1 MTASAL
7 LSSASTTGDLPFDGS
22 DAALTDPAPVTE
34 AAESD
39 ATEPGALEGPALLEF
54 LSANPGL
61 KESEAIKATGHYKLI
76 NGKVRLNRARYY
88 KAISAA
94 NGFAP
99 AKPERKP
106 RGETGPKGVL
116 KVGPNGLIP
125 VGAAYSRL
133 LNLTPGT
140 FVSVYLDN
148 DVLVIEPGTN
158 EAVAAAEAAKTA
170 EAARAAEA
178 PAADAPAADAP
189 AAEAAAADE
198 PKPKPKA
205 KKA

>member
-7 LSSASTTGDLPFDGS
+7 LSSATATGDLPFDGS

-34 AAESD
+34 A
-39 ATEPGALEGPALLEF
+39 TEGEASEPNALEGPALLAF
-54 LSANPGL
+54 LQANPGL
-61 KESEAIKATGHYKLI
+61 KESEAIKATGHYRLI

-88 KAISAA
+88 KAISVA

-106 RGETGPKGVL
+106 RGETGPRGVL

-125 VGAAYSRL
+125 VGGAYSRL
-133 LNLTPGT
+133 LGLTPGT
-140 FVSVYLDN
+140 FVSVYVDS

-158 EAVAAAEAAKTA
+158 AAVAAAEAAK
-170 EAARAAEA
+170 AAEA
-178 PAADAPAADAP
+178 RAADAP
-189 AAEAAAADE
+189 AADE

-205 KKA
+205 KPKA

>member
-7 LSSASTTGDLPFDGS
+7 LSSTAPTDDIPFDG
-22 DAALTDPAPVTE
+22 TE
-34 AAESD
+34 APACAAPLVQD
-39 ATEPGALEGPALLEF
+39 TDTDTITTLEGQELLDF
-54 LSANPGL
+54 MADNPGL
-61 KESEAIKATGHYKLI
+61 KEIEYIKATGHYKLI
-76 NGKVRLNRARYY
+76 DGKPRLNRARYY

-106 RGETGPKGVL
+106 RGETGPRGVL

-133 LNLTPGT
+133 LGLTPGT
-140 FVSVYLDN
+140 FVSVYKDEG
-148 DVLVIEPGTN
+148 VLVIEPGTD
-158 EAVAAAEAAKTA
+158 EAVASAEAEAAKA
-170 EAARAAEA
+170 SEAPAAEA
-178 PAADAPAADAP
+178 PAAEAPKAKA
-189 AAEAAAADE
+189 
-198 PKPKPKA
+198 KA